1 MKHISLFSS
10 GNAMISGMDANLIK
24 SPESRN
30 IFKSSYNISSSSYSS
45 TNYISISAS
54 DPKSADNIYKE
65 RLSNLYSIFGC
76 ITEQTQSKN
85 PQYIFSEVPICTI
98 TFLTQGIEKIIAF
111 TNDTQTIFL
120 DPQLNIIPDIKKYEI
135 AILEA
140 EESRLITRL
149 SEKLTQRI
157 RIRNRLN
164 EIGSIDLESPD
175 PLNQEA
181 VLIAK
186 EKEDLIKELATYL
199 DEKSKLK
206 SDLRSIIIE
215 INCLEK

>member
-54 DPKSADNIYKE
+54 DSKGADNIYKE

-85 PQYIFSEVPICTI
+85 PQYI
-98 TFLTQGIEKIIAF
+98 EKIIAF

-120 DPQLNIIPDIKKYEI
+120 DHQLNIIPDIKKYEI

-164 EIGSIDLESPD
+164 EIGSIDLEYPD